1 MLLIVLLVVFVVV
14 MLVWFLA
21 GSKSITANADWLA
34 FIAVLVLGVVV
45 FLVGSGVI
53 VVERPPVVR

>member
-21 GSKSITANADWLA
+21 KTGAIAANTDWLA
-34 FIAVLVLGVVV
+34 FVAVLVLGVVV

-53 VVERPPVVR
+53 VVEGRAVR